1 MKKNDIIFWTKE
13 VGLPEIEPIKPS
25 QYYIPQWF
33 QNTPT
38 WLDHQI
44 SKVDNPTV
52 KGCPGIA
59 DFFKMGFVIPLWC
72 DLYINVKEDGTWTW
86 RTPHKRFYFE
96 SHEQWQFKDHIAEEV
111 QQNIKIVLKAYCP
124 WFAKTPKDVSLLQL
138 PMSYH
143 FDSRFS
149 LMPGII
155 RTDVHHFI
163 NQQLIIHNEGETF
176 IPRGTPLG
184 MYVPI
189 RQEKWNLI
197 LRDETPEDNKT
208 LDRLILALDSKFSKR
223 YRNLTKSLDK

>member
-1 MKKNDIIFWTKE
+1 MKNNDIIFWTKE
-13 VGLPEIEPIKPS
+13 RGLPEIEPIKPS
-25 QYYIPQWF
+25 QYYIPEWF
-33 QNTPT
+33 QKTPN
-38 WLDHQI
+38 WLEDQI

-72 DLYINVKEDGTWTW
+72 DLYIDVKEDGTWNW

-96 SHEQWQFKDHIAEEV
+96 SHEQWQFKDHLAEEV
-111 QQNIKIVLKAYCP
+111 QQNIKIVIKAYCP

-143 FDSRFS
+143 FDQRFS
-149 LMPGII
+149 LMSGII
-155 RTDVHHFI
+155 ETDRHYYI
-163 NQQLIIHNEGETF
+163 NQQLLIHNIGETM

-189 RQEKWNLI
+189 RREKYNLI
-197 LRDETPEDNKT
+197 VREETKEDRRN
-208 LDRLILALDSKFSKR
+208 LDRAHYLVQSKFVGG
-223 YRNLTKSLDK
+223 YRTLKKFIDK